1 LFFFAFEIMPVIL
14 FVSRWS
20 S

>member
-1 LFFFAFEIMPVIL
+1 MPVIL